1 MAFNQPF
8 ILNERVN
15 MEDIF
20 GNGHI
25 DISDDENFVDND
37 GGDSQRGKK
46 RQKGM
51 KVGPKVIFNQGASQV
66 QKFGI
71 TLRWFQ

>member
-1 MAFNQPF
+1 MSK
-8 ILNERVN
+8 
-15 MEDIF
+15 EDIF

-25 DISDDENFVDND
+25 DISDDGNFVDND
-37 GGDSQRGKK
+37 GGDSRRGNK

-51 KVGPKVIFNQGASQV
+51 KIGPKVIFNRGASQV